1 MTDKIKIKTQFIKLD
16 SLLKFA
22 GIAQTGGEAKEMI
35 LYGEVE
41 VDGEVCLERG
51 RKIKPGMVVCFEEVS
66 LEVVT
71 E

>member
-51 RKIKPGMVVCFEEVS
+51 RKIKPGMVVCFKEVS